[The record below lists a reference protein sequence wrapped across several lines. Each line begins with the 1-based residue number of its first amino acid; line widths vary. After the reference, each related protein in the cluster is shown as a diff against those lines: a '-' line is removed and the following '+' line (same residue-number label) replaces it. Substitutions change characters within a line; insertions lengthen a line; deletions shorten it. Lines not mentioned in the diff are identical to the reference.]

1 VVTVVVAVLVAV
13 ALPVGVV
20 AVVAVDAANVDGD
33 VPVVDLVV
41 PTFAA
46 AVAAVE
52 RYHQRQ
58 HYWLHERKR
67 ACRSRAC
74 LFVCDGK
81 FLEPRIQALTAS
93 ERLGLAPRRVLFPV
107 CDFCGEELT
116 IGSRLA
122 QRCSRTLYVFDLFS
136 TLCVVYCVSSGQ
148 LLLRYN
154 HFEWLGGTGL
164 RFVSAMLLSLS
175 WSS

>member
-13 ALPVGVV
+13 ALRVGVV

-41 PTFAA
+41 PAFAA

-58 HYWLHERKR
+58 YYWLHEWKR

-74 LFVCDGK
+74 LFVCDGIS
-81 FLEPRIQALTAS
+81 LEPRAQALTAS
-93 ERLGLAPRRVLFPV
+93 ERLHLAPRRVLFPV
-107 CDFCGEELT
+107 YDFCGEELT

-122 QRCSRTLYVFDLFS
+122 QRCSRILYAVPDNENTLAYSCQVKMNS
-136 TLCVVYCVSSGQ
+136 NKGSSLCVTRLTAVHRTRKQ
-148 LLLRYN
+148 LAP
-154 HFEWLGGTGL
+154 F
-164 RFVSAMLLSLS
+164 
-175 WSS
+175 

>member
-74 LFVCDGK
+74 FFVCDGK
-81 FLEPRIQALTAS
+81 SLEPRIQALTAS
-93 ERLGLAPRRVLFPV
+93 ERLGLAPRCVLFPV
-107 CDFCGEELT
+107 CDFCSEELT

-122 QRCSRTLYVFDLFS
+122 QRCSRILYAVPGNENTLAYSCQVKTS
-136 TLCVVYCVSSGQ
+136 PNKGSSLCVTRPTAVH
-148 LLLRYN
+148 R
-154 HFEWLGGTGL
+154 T
-164 RFVSAMLLSLS
+164 RR
-175 WSS
+175 